1 MKNFTRMYSDEHLNS
16 FLRYLNINLN
26 LFYLIFGNLGNLLKV
41 AFFLQK
47 PLRTLPCSI
56 YILSATISDFIKL
69 NNLPVRQLLTSL
81 YPEYY
86 SIQLIVDWS
95 SFRNDSFSL
104 IEHRQY
110 SISTYDLVMCKFRSY
125 LHMFSTDLSSQM
137 LLFASI
143 NRFCFSYSRRNRH
156 RSEWYFNQLFSHF
169 PNVHRLCYI
178 SSSFCA
184 VISIHHLFNFTVV
197 SPAEGCLPRNNL
209 LWTGWIIAIH
219 CFLLPILMTTFG
231 FLTLRNLGHSTVFH
245 SCLSPRRRIKR
256 DQFTSMCSHCL
267 RCRNSIQRRIDTQLT
282 SMIITEIL
290 VTICT
295 SLPYGTYAFYHL
307 IYGIHFQST
316 HRTEWIAF
324 FIRLSMYFEA
334 SCGFYIYLITLT
346 TLRKRFCR
354 TFIEKITSI
363 HCCCCCFSK

>member
-1 MKNFTRMYSDEHLNS
+1 MITNASLTDQNTNY

-26 LFYLIFGNLGNLLKV
+26 LFYLIFGNLGNLFKV

-69 NNLPVRQLLTSL
+69 NNLPVRQLLTYL
-81 YPEYY
+81 YPEYH
-86 SIQLIVDWS
+86 SIKLIVDWS
-95 SFRNDSFSL
+95 NFRNESSL
-104 IEHRQY
+104 LEH
-110 SISTYDLVMCKFRSY
+110 SISTYDIIMCKFRSY

-143 NRFCFSYSRRNRH
+143 NRFCFSYSRRYRH
-156 RSEWYFNQLFSHF
+156 RHEWYFNQIFSHV
-169 PNVHRLCYI
+169 PHVHRLCWI
-178 SSSFCA
+178 SACLCA
-184 VISIHHLFNFTVV
+184 VISIHHVFNFTII
-197 SPAEGCLPRNNL
+197 SPSEGCIPRNNL
-209 LWTGWIIAIH
+209 LWTSWIITIH
-219 CFLLPILMTTFG
+219 CFLLPILMSTFG
-231 FLTLRNLGHSTVFH
+231 ILTLRNLGHSKIFR
-245 SCLSPRRRIKR
+245 SCFSPHRRQRIER
-256 DQFTSMCSHCL
+256 DQFNGMCSHCL

-290 VTICT
+290 VTVCT

-316 HRTEWIAF
+316 HRTEWVSF

-346 TLRKRFCR
+346 TLRKRFCK
-354 TFIEKITSI
+354 TFIQKITSI
-363 HCCCCCFSK
+363 HCCVYS